1 MEELVPI
8 VGKLAEKYTSH
19 ESTSITYEKAEQ
31 LMGAV
36 LYCIHE
42 LWESSG
48 NAPSLNKKLSAQRA
62 YEMGA
67 AYVREKTG
75 KALDLYNRI
84 LPEFC
89 HYENKCLYDT
99 FVKGIPEFFKWYDVQ
114 FEPQNTI
121 LTLDYPLLKDI
132 SEYTGIDKI
141 FEFIKAIGL
150 EQKFLKLFPA
160 GYVINILSKDNRNW
174 QESMDNICEI
184 VFKENKWLDCL
195 FIDEVQFLTEEH
207 IKQLWTLAHKY
218 NIDVYCYGLKLDY
231 KNELFPASKQ
241 LLILA
246 DTVEEIKSKCC
257 HCVKKATTHLRYV
270 NGKVVKSG
278 ESIHIDKI
286 NPSDEKY
293 ESVCQDCWNRIK

>member
-1 MEELVPI
+1 MDYEMEELVPI

-48 NAPSLNKKLSAQRA
+48 NAPSLNEKIPAQRA
-62 YEMGA
+62 YEIGA
-67 AYVREKTG
+67 EYVEKKTEE
-75 KALDLYNRI
+75 ALDLYNRI

-99 FVKGIPEFFKWYDVQ
+99 FVKGIPEFFKWYDIQ

-141 FEFIKAIGL
+141 FEFIKSIGL

-184 VFKENKWLDCL
+184 VFIHVIGHIILGKSLTVIELEEADYFYMQEMFEQTDLEDIKKHLEAAFEIFIKNYYENDRELL
-195 FIDEVQFLTEEH
+195 NYLSEYIGGIV
-207 IKQLWTLAHKY
+207 AR
-218 NIDVYCYGLKLDY
+218 LK
-231 KNELFPASKQ
+231 NA
-241 LLILA
+241 A
-246 DTVEEIKSKCC
+246 DNKV
-257 HCVKKATTHLRYV
+257 LR
-270 NGKVVKSG
+270 NM
-278 ESIHIDKI
+278 I
-286 NPSDEKY
+286 
-293 ESVCQDCWNRIK
+293 

>member
-1 MEELVPI
+1 MDYEMEELVPI

-67 AYVREKTG
+67 AYVRDKTG

-132 SEYTGIDKI
+132 SEYTGIDNI

-184 VFKENKWLDCL
+184 VFIHVIGHIILGKS
-195 FIDEVQFLTEEH
+195 LTVIELEEDDYSYMQK
-207 IKQLWTLAHKY
+207 IFKQATLEDIKKQLTTALEIFIKNYYENDRELLNYLSGAISGIVVRLKNAADNKVLG
-218 NIDVYCYGLKLDY
+218 NI
-231 KNELFPASKQ
+231 
-241 LLILA
+241 I
-246 DTVEEIKSKCC
+246 
-257 HCVKKATTHLRYV
+257 
-270 NGKVVKSG
+270 
-278 ESIHIDKI
+278 
-286 NPSDEKY
+286 
-293 ESVCQDCWNRIK
+293 

>member
-1 MEELVPI
+1 MDYEMEELVPI

-150 EQKFLKLFPA
+150 EQIFLKLFHA

-184 VFKENKWLDCL
+184 VFTHVIGHIMLGKSLTVIELKETDYFYMQEMFEQIALEDIKKHLEVTLEIYIKNYYENDRELLNYLSGAISGIVVRLKNAADNKVLG
-195 FIDEVQFLTEEH
+195 
-207 IKQLWTLAHKY
+207 
-218 NIDVYCYGLKLDY
+218 NI
-231 KNELFPASKQ
+231 
-241 LLILA
+241 I
-246 DTVEEIKSKCC
+246 
-257 HCVKKATTHLRYV
+257 
-270 NGKVVKSG
+270 
-278 ESIHIDKI
+278 
-286 NPSDEKY
+286 
-293 ESVCQDCWNRIK
+293 

>member
-1 MEELVPI
+1 MDYEMEELVPI

-31 LMGAV
+31 LMGVV

-99 FVKGIPEFFKWYDVQ
+99 FVKGIPEFFKWYDIQ

-141 FEFIKAIGL
+141 FEFIKSIGL

-184 VFKENKWLDCL
+184 VFTHVIGHIMLGKSLTVIELKETDYFYMQEMFEQIALEDIKKHLEVTLEIYIKNYYENDRELLNYLSGAISGIVVRLKNAADNKVLG
-195 FIDEVQFLTEEH
+195 
-207 IKQLWTLAHKY
+207 
-218 NIDVYCYGLKLDY
+218 NI
-231 KNELFPASKQ
+231 
-241 LLILA
+241 I
-246 DTVEEIKSKCC
+246 
-257 HCVKKATTHLRYV
+257 
-270 NGKVVKSG
+270 
-278 ESIHIDKI
+278 
-286 NPSDEKY
+286 
-293 ESVCQDCWNRIK
+293 

>member
-1 MEELVPI
+1 MDYEMEELVPI

-19 ESTSITYEKAEQ
+19 ESTSITYEKAER

-99 FVKGIPEFFKWYDVQ
+99 FVKGIPEFFKWYDIQ

-141 FEFIKAIGL
+141 FEFIKSIGL

-184 VFKENKWLDCL
+184 VFTHVIGHIMLGKSLTVIELKETDYFYMQEMFEQIALEDIKKHLEVTLEIYIKNYYENDRELLNYLSGAISGIVVRLKNAADNKVLG
-195 FIDEVQFLTEEH
+195 
-207 IKQLWTLAHKY
+207 
-218 NIDVYCYGLKLDY
+218 NI
-231 KNELFPASKQ
+231 
-241 LLILA
+241 I
-246 DTVEEIKSKCC
+246 
-257 HCVKKATTHLRYV
+257 
-270 NGKVVKSG
+270 
-278 ESIHIDKI
+278 
-286 NPSDEKY
+286 
-293 ESVCQDCWNRIK
+293 

>member
-1 MEELVPI
+1 MDYEMEELVPI

-67 AYVREKTG
+67 AYVRDKTG

-99 FVKGIPEFFKWYDVQ
+99 FVKGIPDFFKWYDVQ

-184 VFKENKWLDCL
+184 VFIHVIGHIILGKS
-195 FIDEVQFLTEEH
+195 LTVIELEEDDYSYMQK
-207 IKQLWTLAHKY
+207 IFKQATLEDIKKQLTTALEIFIKNYYENDRELLNYLSGAISGIVVRLKNAADNKVLG
-218 NIDVYCYGLKLDY
+218 NI
-231 KNELFPASKQ
+231 
-241 LLILA
+241 I
-246 DTVEEIKSKCC
+246 
-257 HCVKKATTHLRYV
+257 
-270 NGKVVKSG
+270 
-278 ESIHIDKI
+278 
-286 NPSDEKY
+286 
-293 ESVCQDCWNRIK
+293 

>member
-1 MEELVPI
+1 MDYEMEELVPI

-48 NAPSLNKKLSAQRA
+48 NAPSLNKKLSEQRA

-99 FVKGIPEFFKWYDVQ
+99 FVKGIPEFFKWYDIQ

-141 FEFIKAIGL
+141 FEFIKSIGL

-184 VFKENKWLDCL
+184 VFTHVIGHIMLGKSLTVIELKETDYFYMQEMFEQIALEDIKKHLEVTLEIYIKNYYENDRELLNYLSGAISGIVVRLKNAADNKVLG
-195 FIDEVQFLTEEH
+195 
-207 IKQLWTLAHKY
+207 
-218 NIDVYCYGLKLDY
+218 NI
-231 KNELFPASKQ
+231 
-241 LLILA
+241 I
-246 DTVEEIKSKCC
+246 
-257 HCVKKATTHLRYV
+257 
-270 NGKVVKSG
+270 
-278 ESIHIDKI
+278 
-286 NPSDEKY
+286 
-293 ESVCQDCWNRIK
+293 

>member
-1 MEELVPI
+1 MDYEMEELVPI

-67 AYVREKTG
+67 AYVRDKTG

-160 GYVINILSKDNRNW
+160 GYVINILSKYNRNW

-184 VFKENKWLDCL
+184 VFIHVIGHIILGKS
-195 FIDEVQFLTEEH
+195 LTVIELEEDDYSYMQK
-207 IKQLWTLAHKY
+207 IFKQATLEDIKKQLTTALEIFIKNYYENDRELLNYLSGAISGIVVRLKNAADNKVLG
-218 NIDVYCYGLKLDY
+218 NI
-231 KNELFPASKQ
+231 
-241 LLILA
+241 I
-246 DTVEEIKSKCC
+246 
-257 HCVKKATTHLRYV
+257 
-270 NGKVVKSG
+270 
-278 ESIHIDKI
+278 
-286 NPSDEKY
+286 
-293 ESVCQDCWNRIK
+293 

>member
-1 MEELVPI
+1 MDYEMEELVPI

-99 FVKGIPEFFKWYDVQ
+99 FVKGIPEFFKWYDIQ

-184 VFKENKWLDCL
+184 VFTHVIGHIMLGKSLTVIELKETDYFYMQEMFEQIALEDIKKHLEVTLEIYIKNYYENDRELLNYLSGAISGIVVRLKNAADNKVLG
-195 FIDEVQFLTEEH
+195 
-207 IKQLWTLAHKY
+207 
-218 NIDVYCYGLKLDY
+218 NI
-231 KNELFPASKQ
+231 
-241 LLILA
+241 I
-246 DTVEEIKSKCC
+246 
-257 HCVKKATTHLRYV
+257 
-270 NGKVVKSG
+270 
-278 ESIHIDKI
+278 
-286 NPSDEKY
+286 
-293 ESVCQDCWNRIK
+293 

>member
-1 MEELVPI
+1 MNYEMEELVPI
-8 VGKLAEKYTSH
+8 VGKLAEKYTAN

-42 LWESSG
+42 LWENSG
-48 NAPSLNKKLSAQRA
+48 NMPSSNKKLSAQRA
-62 YEMGA
+62 YEIGA
-67 AYVREKTG
+67 AYVREKTE

-160 GYVINILSKDNRNW
+160 GYVINILSKYNRNW

-184 VFKENKWLDCL
+184 VFIHVIGHIILGKS
-195 FIDEVQFLTEEH
+195 LTVIELEEDDYSYMQK
-207 IKQLWTLAHKY
+207 IFKQATLEDIKKQLTTALEIFIKNYYENDRELLNYLSGAISGIVVRLKNAADNKVLG
-218 NIDVYCYGLKLDY
+218 NI
-231 KNELFPASKQ
+231 
-241 LLILA
+241 I
-246 DTVEEIKSKCC
+246 
-257 HCVKKATTHLRYV
+257 
-270 NGKVVKSG
+270 
-278 ESIHIDKI
+278 
-286 NPSDEKY
+286 
-293 ESVCQDCWNRIK
+293 

>member
-1 MEELVPI
+1 MDYEMEELVPI

-67 AYVREKTG
+67 AYVRDKTG

-184 VFKENKWLDCL
+184 VFIHVIGHIILGKS
-195 FIDEVQFLTEEH
+195 LTVIELGEDDYSYMQK
-207 IKQLWTLAHKY
+207 IFKQATLEDIKKQLTIALEIFIKNYYENDRELLNYLSGAISGIVVRLKNAADNKVLG
-218 NIDVYCYGLKLDY
+218 NI
-231 KNELFPASKQ
+231 
-241 LLILA
+241 I
-246 DTVEEIKSKCC
+246 
-257 HCVKKATTHLRYV
+257 
-270 NGKVVKSG
+270 
-278 ESIHIDKI
+278 
-286 NPSDEKY
+286 
-293 ESVCQDCWNRIK
+293 

>member
-1 MEELVPI
+1 MDYEMEELVPI

-99 FVKGIPEFFKWYDVQ
+99 FVKGIPEFFKWYDIQ
-114 FEPQNTI
+114 FEPQNII

-141 FEFIKAIGL
+141 FEFIKSIGL

-184 VFKENKWLDCL
+184 VFTHVIGHIMLGKSLTVIELKETDYFYMQEMFEQIALDDIKKHLEVTLEIYIKNYYENDRELLNYLSGAISGIVIRLKNAADNKVLG
-195 FIDEVQFLTEEH
+195 
-207 IKQLWTLAHKY
+207 
-218 NIDVYCYGLKLDY
+218 NI
-231 KNELFPASKQ
+231 
-241 LLILA
+241 I
-246 DTVEEIKSKCC
+246 
-257 HCVKKATTHLRYV
+257 
-270 NGKVVKSG
+270 
-278 ESIHIDKI
+278 
-286 NPSDEKY
+286 
-293 ESVCQDCWNRIK
+293 

>member
-1 MEELVPI
+1 MDYEMEELVPI

-99 FVKGIPEFFKWYDVQ
+99 FVKGIPEFFKWYDIQ

-141 FEFIKAIGL
+141 FEFIKSIGL

-184 VFKENKWLDCL
+184 VFIHVIGHIILGKS
-195 FIDEVQFLTEEH
+195 LTVIELEEDDYSYMQK
-207 IKQLWTLAHKY
+207 IFKQATLEDIKKQLTTALEIFIKNYYENDRELLNYLSGAISGIVVRLKNAADNKVLG
-218 NIDVYCYGLKLDY
+218 NI
-231 KNELFPASKQ
+231 
-241 LLILA
+241 I
-246 DTVEEIKSKCC
+246 
-257 HCVKKATTHLRYV
+257 
-270 NGKVVKSG
+270 
-278 ESIHIDKI
+278 
-286 NPSDEKY
+286 
-293 ESVCQDCWNRIK
+293 

>member
-1 MEELVPI
+1 MDYEMEELVPI

-67 AYVREKTG
+67 AYVRDKTG

-184 VFKENKWLDCL
+184 VFIHVIGHIILGKSLTVIELEEDDYSYMQKIFKQATLEDIKKHLEVTLEIYIKNYYENDRELLNYLSGAISGIVVRLKNAADNKVLG
-195 FIDEVQFLTEEH
+195 
-207 IKQLWTLAHKY
+207 
-218 NIDVYCYGLKLDY
+218 NI
-231 KNELFPASKQ
+231 
-241 LLILA
+241 I
-246 DTVEEIKSKCC
+246 
-257 HCVKKATTHLRYV
+257 
-270 NGKVVKSG
+270 
-278 ESIHIDKI
+278 
-286 NPSDEKY
+286 
-293 ESVCQDCWNRIK
+293 

>member
-1 MEELVPI
+1 MDYEMEELVPI

-67 AYVREKTG
+67 AYVRDKTG

-99 FVKGIPEFFKWYDVQ
+99 FVKGIPEFFKWYDIQ

-141 FEFIKAIGL
+141 FEFIKSIGL

-184 VFKENKWLDCL
+184 VFIHVIGHIILGKS
-195 FIDEVQFLTEEH
+195 LTVIELEEDDYSYMQK
-207 IKQLWTLAHKY
+207 IFKQATLEDIKKQLTTALEIFIKNYYENDRELLNYLSGAISGIVVRLKNAADNKVLG
-218 NIDVYCYGLKLDY
+218 NI
-231 KNELFPASKQ
+231 
-241 LLILA
+241 I
-246 DTVEEIKSKCC
+246 
-257 HCVKKATTHLRYV
+257 
-270 NGKVVKSG
+270 
-278 ESIHIDKI
+278 
-286 NPSDEKY
+286 
-293 ESVCQDCWNRIK
+293 

>member
-1 MEELVPI
+1 MDYEMEELVPI

-141 FEFIKAIGL
+141 FEFIKSIGL

-184 VFKENKWLDCL
+184 VFTHVIGHIMLGKSLTVIELKETDYFYMQEMFEQTDLEDIKKHLEAAFEIFIKNYYENDRELLNYLSGAISGIVVRLKNAADNKVLG
-195 FIDEVQFLTEEH
+195 
-207 IKQLWTLAHKY
+207 
-218 NIDVYCYGLKLDY
+218 NI
-231 KNELFPASKQ
+231 
-241 LLILA
+241 I
-246 DTVEEIKSKCC
+246 
-257 HCVKKATTHLRYV
+257 
-270 NGKVVKSG
+270 
-278 ESIHIDKI
+278 
-286 NPSDEKY
+286 
-293 ESVCQDCWNRIK
+293 

>member
-1 MEELVPI
+1 MDYEMEELVPI

-67 AYVREKTG
+67 AYVRKKTG

-99 FVKGIPEFFKWYDVQ
+99 FVKGIPEFFKWYDIQ

-141 FEFIKAIGL
+141 FEFIKSIGL

-184 VFKENKWLDCL
+184 VFTHVIGHIMLGKSLTVIELKETDYFYMQEMFEQIALEDIKKHLEVTLEIYIKNYYENDRELLNYLSGAISGIVVRLKNAADNKVLG
-195 FIDEVQFLTEEH
+195 
-207 IKQLWTLAHKY
+207 
-218 NIDVYCYGLKLDY
+218 NI
-231 KNELFPASKQ
+231 
-241 LLILA
+241 I
-246 DTVEEIKSKCC
+246 
-257 HCVKKATTHLRYV
+257 
-270 NGKVVKSG
+270 
-278 ESIHIDKI
+278 
-286 NPSDEKY
+286 
-293 ESVCQDCWNRIK
+293 

>member
-1 MEELVPI
+1 MDYEMEELVPI

-62 YEMGA
+62 YEMGT

-184 VFKENKWLDCL
+184 VFIHVIGHIILGKS
-195 FIDEVQFLTEEH
+195 LTVIELEEDDYSYMQK
-207 IKQLWTLAHKY
+207 IFKQATLEDIKKQLTTALEIFIKNYYENDRELLNYLSGAISGIVVRLKNAADNKVLG
-218 NIDVYCYGLKLDY
+218 NI
-231 KNELFPASKQ
+231 
-241 LLILA
+241 I
-246 DTVEEIKSKCC
+246 
-257 HCVKKATTHLRYV
+257 
-270 NGKVVKSG
+270 
-278 ESIHIDKI
+278 
-286 NPSDEKY
+286 
-293 ESVCQDCWNRIK
+293 

>member
-1 MEELVPI
+1 MDYEMEELVPI

-48 NAPSLNKKLSAQRA
+48 NAPSLNEKIPAQRA
-62 YEMGA
+62 YEIGA
-67 AYVREKTG
+67 ECVKKKTE

-99 FVKGIPEFFKWYDVQ
+99 FVKGIPEFFKWYDIQ

-141 FEFIKAIGL
+141 FEFIKSIGL

-184 VFKENKWLDCL
+184 VFTHVIGHIMLGKSLTVIELKETDYFYMQEMFEQIALEDIKKHLEVTLEIYIKNYYENDRELLNYLSGAISGIVVRLKNAADNKVLG
-195 FIDEVQFLTEEH
+195 
-207 IKQLWTLAHKY
+207 
-218 NIDVYCYGLKLDY
+218 NI
-231 KNELFPASKQ
+231 
-241 LLILA
+241 I
-246 DTVEEIKSKCC
+246 
-257 HCVKKATTHLRYV
+257 
-270 NGKVVKSG
+270 
-278 ESIHIDKI
+278 
-286 NPSDEKY
+286 
-293 ESVCQDCWNRIK
+293 

>member
-1 MEELVPI
+1 MDYEMEELVPI

-75 KALDLYNRI
+75 KALNLYNRI

-99 FVKGIPEFFKWYDVQ
+99 FVKGIPEFFKWYDIQ

-141 FEFIKAIGL
+141 FEFIKSIGL

-184 VFKENKWLDCL
+184 VFTHVIGHIMLGKSLTVIELKETDYFYMQEMFEQIALEDKKKHLEVTLEIYIKNYYENDRELLNYLSGAISGIVVRLKNAADNKVLG
-195 FIDEVQFLTEEH
+195 
-207 IKQLWTLAHKY
+207 
-218 NIDVYCYGLKLDY
+218 NI
-231 KNELFPASKQ
+231 
-241 LLILA
+241 I
-246 DTVEEIKSKCC
+246 
-257 HCVKKATTHLRYV
+257 
-270 NGKVVKSG
+270 
-278 ESIHIDKI
+278 
-286 NPSDEKY
+286 
-293 ESVCQDCWNRIK
+293 

>member
-1 MEELVPI
+1 MDYEMEELVPI

-150 EQKFLKLFPA
+150 EQIFLKLFPA

-184 VFKENKWLDCL
+184 VFIHVIGHIILGKS
-195 FIDEVQFLTEEH
+195 LTVIELEEDDYSYMQK
-207 IKQLWTLAHKY
+207 IFKQATLEDIKKQLTTALEIFIKNYYENDRELLNYLSGAISGIVVRLKNAADNKVLG
-218 NIDVYCYGLKLDY
+218 NI
-231 KNELFPASKQ
+231 
-241 LLILA
+241 I
-246 DTVEEIKSKCC
+246 
-257 HCVKKATTHLRYV
+257 
-270 NGKVVKSG
+270 
-278 ESIHIDKI
+278 
-286 NPSDEKY
+286 
-293 ESVCQDCWNRIK
+293 

>member
-1 MEELVPI
+1 MDYEMEELVPI

-67 AYVREKTG
+67 AYVRDKTG

-184 VFKENKWLDCL
+184 VFIHVIGHIILGKSLTVIELEEDDYSYMQKIFKQATLEDIKKLLTTALEIFIKNYYENDRELLNYLSGAISGIVVRLKNAADNKVLG
-195 FIDEVQFLTEEH
+195 
-207 IKQLWTLAHKY
+207 
-218 NIDVYCYGLKLDY
+218 NI
-231 KNELFPASKQ
+231 
-241 LLILA
+241 I
-246 DTVEEIKSKCC
+246 
-257 HCVKKATTHLRYV
+257 
-270 NGKVVKSG
+270 
-278 ESIHIDKI
+278 
-286 NPSDEKY
+286 
-293 ESVCQDCWNRIK
+293 

>member
-1 MEELVPI
+1 MDYEMEELVPI

-99 FVKGIPEFFKWYDVQ
+99 FAKGIPEFFKWYDIQ

-141 FEFIKAIGL
+141 FEFIKSIGL

-184 VFKENKWLDCL
+184 VFTHVIGHIMLGKSLTVIELKETDYFYMQEMFEQIALEDIKKHLEVTLEIYIKNYYENDRELLNYLSGAISGIVVRLKNAADNKVLG
-195 FIDEVQFLTEEH
+195 
-207 IKQLWTLAHKY
+207 
-218 NIDVYCYGLKLDY
+218 NI
-231 KNELFPASKQ
+231 
-241 LLILA
+241 I
-246 DTVEEIKSKCC
+246 
-257 HCVKKATTHLRYV
+257 
-270 NGKVVKSG
+270 
-278 ESIHIDKI
+278 
-286 NPSDEKY
+286 
-293 ESVCQDCWNRIK
+293 

>member
-1 MEELVPI
+1 MDYEMEELVPI

-99 FVKGIPEFFKWYDVQ
+99 FVKGIPEFFKWYDIQ

-141 FEFIKAIGL
+141 FEFIKSIGL

-184 VFKENKWLDCL
+184 VFTHVIGHIILGKSLTVIELKETDYFYMQEMFEQIALEDIKKHLEVTLEIYIKNYYENDRELLNYLSGAISGIVVRLKNAADNKVLG
-195 FIDEVQFLTEEH
+195 
-207 IKQLWTLAHKY
+207 
-218 NIDVYCYGLKLDY
+218 NI
-231 KNELFPASKQ
+231 
-241 LLILA
+241 I
-246 DTVEEIKSKCC
+246 
-257 HCVKKATTHLRYV
+257 
-270 NGKVVKSG
+270 
-278 ESIHIDKI
+278 
-286 NPSDEKY
+286 
-293 ESVCQDCWNRIK
+293 